1 MSFTIDKK
9 ISATIQ
15 SMIIFIIISLPIT
28 YKLTNSLFGNI
39 IGKLA
44 DPYGCPTTLGLIV
57 HAIVFGLI
65 VFCLM
70 LINSA

>member
-28 YKLTNSLFGNI
+28 YKTTNSILGNI

-44 DPYGCPTTLGLIV
+44 DHSGCPTTLGLIV
-57 HAIVFGLI
+57 HSIVFGLI
-65 VFCLM
+65 IFGLM
-70 LINSA
+70 LL

>member
-28 YKLTNSLFGNI
+28 YKLTNSIL
-39 IGKLA
+39 GKLA
-44 DPYGCPTTLGLIV
+44 DHYGCPTTLGLIV

-65 VFCLM
+65 VFGLM

>member
-28 YKLTNSLFGNI
+28 YKTTNSILGNI

-44 DPYGCPTTLGLIV
+44 DPSGCPTTLGLIV

-65 VFCLM
+65 IFGLM
-70 LINSA
+70 LL

>member
-44 DPYGCPTTLGLIV
+44 DYYGCPTTLGLIV